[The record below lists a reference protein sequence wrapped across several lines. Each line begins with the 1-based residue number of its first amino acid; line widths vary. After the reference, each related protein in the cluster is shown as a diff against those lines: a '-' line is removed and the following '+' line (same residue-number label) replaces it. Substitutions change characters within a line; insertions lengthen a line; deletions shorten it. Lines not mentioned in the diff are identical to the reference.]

1 MRIPK
6 KILEKF
12 IEAVEGD
19 HSLSKYNKK
28 TGQWEKVE
36 FDPNN
41 EEHVKFKEM
50 HLAETEIMCV
60 IEGLKMGI
68 LMSREMD

>member
-6 KILEKF
+6 KILERF

-19 HSLSKYNKK
+19 HSLSKFNKD

-36 FDPNN
+36 FDAKNS
-41 EEHVKFKEM
+41 EHVRFKELHM
-50 HLAETEIMCV
+50 AETEIMCV

-68 LMSREMD
+68 LMTREMD

>member
-1 MRIPK
+1 MVDD
-6 KILEKF
+6 E
-12 IEAVEGD
+12 EY
-19 HSLSKYNKK
+19 SLSKFNRD
-28 TGQWEKVE
+28 TGKWEKVK
-36 FDPNN
+36 FDPKN
-41 EEHVKFKEM
+41 EDHVRFKEM